1 MRGDRTARTA
11 FILLSTA
18 LLAGGATACT
28 DAFAPELHAE
38 GPVPGVLQLD
48 HYTGAVPAVLSG
60 ASSPVVRWSS
70 TREGV
75 VVPPQA
81 IVAPDTVDAGVPF
94 EVTTYTIG
102 ESGCWS
108 AGHQE
113 VQVGSGVVE
122 LRPFDVHSGNDICT
136 LILLLLPHRS
146 ELVIPEAGEWVLRVN
161 GRRARF
167 GQLSSFVPVS
177 AERTIV
183 VR

>member
-1 MRGDRTARTA
+1 MRVKHTARTP
-11 FILLSTA
+11 FILLGTA
-18 LLAGGATACT
+18 LLAGTTACT
-28 DAFAPELHAE
+28 DALSPDVYGE

-48 HYTGAVPAVLSG
+48 HYSGPVPVVLNG
-60 ASSPVVRWSS
+60 ASSPLVRWSS
-70 TREGV
+70 TRDGV

-81 IVAPDTVDAGVPF
+81 IEAPDTVDAGVAF
-94 EVTTYTIG
+94 EVTTFTIG
-102 ESGCWS
+102 ETGCWS
-108 AGHQE
+108 AGHQD
-113 VQVGSGVVE
+113 VQIGSGVVE
-122 LRPFDVHSGNDICT
+122 LRPYDVHSGNDICT

-146 ELVIPEAGEWVLRVN
+146 ELVIPEAGEWVLRVI